1 MQLEDQTEG
10 DGGAEVIDAPEA
22 QTTSER
28 DWNAEAAEMGWRPKG
43 EFPGDEGKFVDAKT
57 YVLRGETMLPMVK
70 AELAKAKGQIAELK
84 KTFKQFGEYH
94 NKVEERA
101 YTRALSELQGKLD
114 DAVEVG
120 DVLAARKANKEITDL
135 VAETRARVE
144 TPAVEEDHAEDRKAI
159 LGWIR
164 ETGWYGSD
172 TSKTT
177 YADLEADDMGPA
189 HAWDGGTEAWL
200 TELQSRVERKFAPAK
215 VNPVNGGGNRSAVGK
230 TGKGY
235 ADLPA
240 EDRKICDKFVAAGIL
255 TRDEYLKRYEF

>member
-1 MQLEDQTEG
+1 MPLDDQTDQTG
-10 DGGAEVIDAPEA
+10 DVIDTPVADEP
-22 QTTSER
+22 QSGER

-70 AELAKAKGQIAELK
+70 AELAKAKGQIADLK

-120 DVLAARKANKEITDL
+120 DVAAARKANKEITDL

-144 TPAVEEDHAEDRKAI
+144 PEEDHAEDRKAI

-172 TSKTT
+172 TAKTT

-189 HAWDGGTEAWL
+189 HQWDGGTDAWL
-200 TELQSRVERKFAPAK
+200 KELQSRVERKFTPAK

-255 TRDEYLKRYEF
+255 KDRDEYLKRYSW